1 MTGPTP
7 TTGAD
12 PGPDPPAFQLLNEI
26 GIIAQLSGTRAERLL
41 APDLTM
47 AQFVVLNHFHRLG
60 GERSL
65 VRLATAMQ
73 VTKAAMT
80 NTIARLHAKGWVS
93 VRPDPNDGRGKLVA
107 LLPPGEAARHR
118 AIFLLMADLGGLGE
132 AVDAESAATLL
143 ALLRRIRV
151 WLDGTR

>member
-1 MTGPTP
+1 MTLPS
-7 TTGAD
+7 D
-12 PGPDPPAFQLLNEI
+12 PGQDPPAFQLLNEI

-65 VRLATAMQ
+65 VRLAAAMQ

-80 NTIARLHAKGWVS
+80 NTIARLHAKGLVS

-118 AIFLLMADLGGLGE
+118 AIALLMADLGGLGE
-132 AVDAESAATLL
+132 VVEAGSAAALL
-143 ALLRRIRV
+143 ATLRHIRA
-151 WLDGTR
+151 WLDANR